1 MSVPNSLER
10 TLEAVALPSGG
21 FAMLAIDQRESLRNM
36 FSAKVDGAEVADET
50 LRDFKLAVVEEMA
63 GTASAIL
70 MDQLFGREAFPV
82 ISAMPHCGLIVA
94 SDHLV
99 QPTGSPVLDTQLDDD
114 VDLELARANGAVAAK
129 LLVLWRGDNEA
140 QCRALVDEFLT
151 RCADAGLLSV
161 VEAIVKPP
169 TGHPTWTLEDGIVQA
184 AIALAPGA
192 DLYKCEI
199 PFHGDAR
206 PDEIRRESERVT
218 EAIRCPWVVLSS
230 GVLAERFPAA
240 VQAACQ
246 GGASGFLAGRA
257 VWADTVGP
265 GDYRERI
272 RTESVPRMAALIDIV
287 NEHARP
293 WRSATV

>member
-1 MSVPNSLER
+1 MSVPNSLEL

-21 FAMLAIDQRESLRNM
+21 LAMLAIDQRESLRNM
-36 FSAKVDGAEVADET
+36 FSAKAGGAEVADET

-70 MDQLFGREAFPV
+70 MDQVFGRDALQL
-82 ISAMPHCGLIVA
+82 ISAVPHCGLIVA
-94 SDHLV
+94 SDHLI
-99 QPTGSPVLDTQLDDD
+99 QPAGSPVLDTRLDDG
-114 VDLELARANGAVAAK
+114 VDLDVARANGAVGAK
-129 LLVLWRGDNEA
+129 LLVLWKGDNEVE
-140 QCRALVDEFLT
+140 CRALVDEFLA
-151 RCADAGLLSV
+151 RCSDAGLLSV

-169 TGHPTWTLEDGIVQA
+169 AGQLAWTLEDGIVRA
-184 AIALAPGA
+184 ATALAPGA

-199 PFHGDAR
+199 PFHGDA
-206 PDEIRRESERVT
+206 PPADIRRASERVT
-218 EAIRCPWVVLSS
+218 QAISCPWVVLSS

-240 VQAACQ
+240 VRAACE

-272 RTESVPRMAALIDIV
+272 RAESVPRMAALIDIV
-287 NEHARP
+287 NEYARP
-293 WRSATV
+293 WRSVAV

>member
-1 MSVPNSLER
+1 MSVPKSLEV

-21 FAMLAIDQRESLRNM
+21 LAMLAIDQRESLRNM
-36 FSAKVDGAEVADET
+36 FTAQLGGSTVADET
-50 LRDFKLAVVEEMA
+50 LREFKRAVVEEMA

-70 MDQLFGREAFPV
+70 MDQVFGRGAFPI
-82 ISAMPHCGLIVA
+82 ISATPQCGLIVA

-99 QPTGSPVLDTQLDDD
+99 QPAGSPVLDTMLDDD
-114 VDLELARANGAVAAK
+114 VDLEQARASGAVGAK
-129 LLVLWRGDNEA
+129 LLVLWRGDNETE
-140 QCRALVDEFLT
+140 CRALVDDFLG
-151 RCADAGLLSV
+151 RCTDAGLLSV

-169 TGHPTWTLEDGIVQA
+169 AGEGGWTLEDGIVQA
-184 AIALAPGA
+184 AAALAPGA

-199 PFHGDAR
+199 PFHGDA
-206 PDEIRRESERVT
+206 PVEDIRRESERVT
-218 EAIRCPWVVLSS
+218 EAISCPWVVLSS

-265 GDYRERI
+265 GDYRERL
-272 RTESVPRMAALIDIV
+272 RTSSVPRMAALIDIV
-287 NEHARP
+287 NEYARP
-293 WRSATV
+293 WRAAVV